1 MKNHMEKVAVSEIS
15 VLEVFSKKHSVQS
28 VSGRDYYALSYRFEG
43 RVTLEGGGERVLSV
57 PDSVT
62 FTPKGMSYR
71 TSIREDTRM
80 IVVHFRLVKD
90 IDFRTPSVVD
100 ARDSGLRS
108 RFERLAAAY
117 RVGGGNDFECMALF
131 YRLLAELERLASPAS
146 DVPRCAAAAKEQID
160 ASFAD
165 ADLGIRELAGA
176 VGVSD
181 SYLRRA
187 FGKAYGESPLEY
199 LTRVRIQSAKALL
212 ESEYFTVAEIAQ
224 RCGFHSLS
232 YFIQSF
238 HAQTG
243 ETPGAYRRRKMNNE

>member
-1 MKNHMEKVAVSEIS
+1 METRERIAIS
-15 VLEVFSKKHSVQS
+15 DICVIEVLSKKHRVKH
-28 VSGRDYYALSYRFEG
+28 VAGRDFYALSYRLEG
-43 RVTLEGGGERVLSV
+43 KVTLESNGDRVLSV
-57 PDSVT
+57 PDSIT

-71 TSIREDTRM
+71 TAVREDTRM

-90 IDFRTPSVVD
+90 IDFRVPAVINTHGND
-100 ARDSGLRS
+100 LRA

-117 RVGGGNDFECMALF
+117 RIGGGNDFECMSLF
-131 YRLLAELERLASPAS
+131 YALLADLERLANPITKGS
-146 DVPRCAAAAKEQID
+146 RCALEARERID
-160 ASFAD
+160 ALFAN
-165 ADLGIRELAGA
+165 ADLSILEIAESA
-176 VGVSD
+176 GVSD
-181 SYLRRA
+181 SYLRRS
-187 FGKAYGESPLEY
+187 FKEAYGESPLEY

-243 ETPGAYRRRKMNNE
+243 ETPGAYRRRKHGG